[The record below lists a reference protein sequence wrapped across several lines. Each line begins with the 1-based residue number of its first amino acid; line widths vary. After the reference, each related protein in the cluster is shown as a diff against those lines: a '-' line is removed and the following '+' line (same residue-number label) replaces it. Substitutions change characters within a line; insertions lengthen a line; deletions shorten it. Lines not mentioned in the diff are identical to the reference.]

1 MHPSE
6 ETIKTIRGRLEVLEK
21 TLVSEENSVQYYETL
36 LKNTPENTEE
46 NIGARKMYKDLQI
59 EEENHV
65 KRIKELLHHWRKNLQ
80 DLQKVN

>member
-1 MHPSE
+1 MKPGE

-46 NIGARKMYKDLQI
+46 NIGARKMYHDLQ
-59 EEENHV
+59 EEEKGHV
-65 KRIKELLHHWRKNLQ
+65 KRIKELTDHWKNKLQ
-80 DLQKVN
+80 DLQNEN